1 MDKQQRIVLVGDSLL
16 LDAVESSLNDNL
28 KLGLQRIHGTT
39 GQTAERLLTLAP
51 DLVIFDLNTSELQSI
66 VPLLKDHPQVQ
77 LIGLDACCSQ
87 VFALSGQ
94 TYTTPTAS
102 DLASVISESASRAN
116 GMVSP
121 SGIAPDSKGHG
132 GVPVLTF
139 A

>member
-1 MDKQQRIVLVGDSLL
+1 MEKQRRIVLVGDSLL

-28 KLGLQRIHGTT
+28 KLGLQRIHSKN
-39 GQTAERLLTLAP
+39 GQTAERLLTMAP
-51 DLVIFDLNTSELQSI
+51 DLVIFDLSTSELQSI

-87 VFALSGQ
+87 VVALSGQ
-94 TYTTPTAS
+94 PYTTPTAS
-102 DLASVISESASRAN
+102 DLVSVISESASKAN
-116 GMVSP
+116 EKVSP
-121 SGIAPDSKGHG
+121 SGIAPNSQSHG